1 MINLQNNSLTNMQ
14 ALKTPIGY
22 LLNIKDY
29 NDYTVNGVMVKGVGL
44 HQVES
49 VDDVCLVKKGYQYVS
64 HYTLEGV
71 VVDKNTVDTL
81 RNEVSAKYEKYSE
94 DDVDYI
100 YPDIDTEFEHKKAL
114 LDLDKY
120 QSVSARTDDE
130 YIKQDVEVVGE
141 IVIPESKFI
150 APSLMVGKAKFTNG
164 FYTLNTARVAMDE
177 AIKTVSEI
185 GLKVES
191 DHKDTLRFWK
201 ASGTKD
207 YIFYSSGLEGTGESN
222 HSNNHHNKYYMTLGD
237 ADKQEEAIRKDIRNW
252 LVAFANKTQVNDKSV
267 TMVIKSLNNIMRG
280 VGELD
285 VKQKHAN
292 SKHIVLNNVR
302 ELITKLSSEL
312 G

>member
-1 MINLQNNSLTNMQ
+1 MMNLQNNSLTNMQ

-29 NDYTVNGVMVKGVGL
+29 NDYTVNGVLVKGAGL

-64 HYTLEGV
+64 HYTLEGE
-71 VVDKNTVDTL
+71 VVDKDVYGAMC
-81 RNEVSAKYEKYSE
+81 NELYIKYQEYCNC
-94 DDVDYI
+94 DGDFI

-114 LDLDKY
+114 LDLGKY

-150 APSLMVGKAKFTNG
+150 TPSLMVGKVKFTNG
-164 FYTLNTARVAMDE
+164 FYTLNTARIAMDE
-177 AIKTVSEI
+177 AVKTVNEI

-201 ASGTKD
+201 AAGTKD

-222 HSNNHHNKYYMTLGD
+222 RDNNHYNKHYMTLED
-237 ADKQEEAIRKDIRNW
+237 AEKQEEAVRKDIRNW

-267 TMVIKSLNNIMRG
+267 TMVIESLNKILRG

-285 VKQKHAN
+285 VKKT
-292 SKHIVLNNVR
+292 SKGSKYHVSLKVK

-312 G
+312 Q